1 MQAHSYLSLA
11 QASTYNVLYA
21 DGDDD
26 IKTSNH
32 KTHDGFSI
40 SLGSCYGDF
49 DCTHNTTK
57 NVVGFNTRYEHGRQ
71 AAKDMIAKIRSG
83 KIPCRKTID
92 SKGNLQI
99 IDVLDVVTHSMG
111 FAYGMGMIDE
121 LRHYCTIG
129 RVYNIAPEN
138 ACSGKVCAEYQEFWQ
153 YGTDENKSLTE
164 LPMSKRDGVAPQCP
178 IGDIGDISQSIG
190 GRIYIPVDWSPQGFI
205 ASHSVTNFGCLFTRL
220 NSNKARGYVK
230 KRDY

>member
-1 MQAHSYLSLA
+1 
-11 QASTYNVLYA
+11 
-21 DGDDD
+21 
-26 IKTSNH
+26 
-32 KTHDGFSI
+32 
-40 SLGSCYGDF
+40 
-49 DCTHNTTK
+49 
-57 NVVGFNTRYEHGRQ
+57 VVGFNTRYEHGRQ

-138 ACSGKVCAEYQEFWQ
+138 ACSGQVCAEYQEFWQ
-153 YGTDENKSLTE
+153 YGTNEGEDLTR

-178 IGDIGDISQSIG
+178 IGSIYNLGTKG
-190 GRIYIPVDWSPQGFI
+190 GRIFIPIDWSPQGFI
-205 ASHSVTNFGCLFTRL
+205 ASHSVTNFGWIFNRIRT
-220 NSNKARGYVK
+220 NGPGYVK
-230 KRDY
+230 ERDY